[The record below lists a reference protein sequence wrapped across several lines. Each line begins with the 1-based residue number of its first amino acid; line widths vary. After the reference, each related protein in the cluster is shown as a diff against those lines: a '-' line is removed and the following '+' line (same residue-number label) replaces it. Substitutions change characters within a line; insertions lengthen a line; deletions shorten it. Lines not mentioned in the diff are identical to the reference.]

1 MLAVVVV
8 VVKGGVLQTTK
19 AQSQSWI
26 IPLLIGDYVLPSISL
41 CRAFATLTDL
51 LLLDYFF
58 RQLPPVPPWPMNV
71 VEHP

>member
-51 LLLDYFF
+51 L
-58 RQLPPVPPWPMNV
+58 
-71 VEHP
+71 